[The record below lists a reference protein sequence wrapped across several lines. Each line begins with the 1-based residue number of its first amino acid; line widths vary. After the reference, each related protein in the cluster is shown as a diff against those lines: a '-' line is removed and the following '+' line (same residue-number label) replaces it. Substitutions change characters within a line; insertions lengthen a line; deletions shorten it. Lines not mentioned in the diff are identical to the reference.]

1 MPISVTC
8 PRTGH
13 QSKAY
18 LSGFSLLELMVV
30 LVLLGGITSLAL
42 PNLTRLY
49 ESINL
54 KLERDDILNQLQSL
68 GGLALASRHALIIPM
83 RVTGRVPGRV
93 PGDASATSRGNY
105 IEHSLALPA
114 GWHVELD
121 RDLIVRANGVCLG
134 AEVSIFHLGE
144 AYAVVDLKAPYCES
158 SI

>member
-8 PRTGH
+8 RRQGN
-13 QSKAY
+13 KCGGY

-54 KLERDDILNQLQSL
+54 KLERDDILDQLQGL
-68 GGLALASRHALIIPM
+68 GGLALASRQAIIVSM
-83 RVTGRVPGRV
+83 RI
-93 PGDASATSRGNY
+93 PGDDSAESQRNY
-105 IEHSLALPA
+105 IEHSLVLPD

-144 AYAVVDLKAPYCES
+144 AYAVVNLKAPYCES